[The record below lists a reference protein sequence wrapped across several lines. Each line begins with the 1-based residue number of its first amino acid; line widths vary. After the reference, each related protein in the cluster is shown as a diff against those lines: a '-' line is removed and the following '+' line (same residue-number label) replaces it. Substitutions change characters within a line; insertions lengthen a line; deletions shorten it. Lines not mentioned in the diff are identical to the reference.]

1 MKLTRTTALAALLFV
16 ALAAPA
22 AAFAL
27 ADDDSGEAH
36 HAKHDKSGHEKAD
49 KGDKSSKPEHATG
62 EDRADEASAP
72 GRAHA
77 EAMKAW
83 AQCVGEAASG
93 QKTEEQSSPPKDAC
107 GDKPVSPGRAK
118 HEADRQTPPGL
129 SKDHPRGK
137 SQSHRSQ

>member
-1 MKLTRTTALAALLFV
+1 MKLTRTTALAALLLV

-22 AAFAL
+22 AAFAF
-27 ADDDSGEAH
+27 ADDNSGTTH
-36 HAKHDKSGHEKAD
+36 RVGHDGKHDKAKHDKAA
-49 KGDKSSKPEHATG
+49 KPEHATG
-62 EDRADEASAP
+62 EERADEASAP
-72 GRAHA
+72 GRDHA

-83 AQCVGEAASG
+83 ALCVVEAASG
-93 QKTEEQSSPPKDAC
+93 PKSEELSGPPKDAC
-107 GDKPVSPGRAK
+107 GDKPVGPGRAK

>member
-1 MKLTRTTALAALLFV
+1 MKLTRTTALAALLLV

-22 AAFAL
+22 AAFAF
-27 ADDDSGEAH
+27 AGDNSGTTHRVGHDD
-36 HAKHDKSGHEKAD
+36 AKHDKAKHDKAA
-49 KGDKSSKPEHATG
+49 KSEHATG
-62 EDRADEASAP
+62 EERADEASAP

-93 QKTEEQSSPPKDAC
+93 PKTEEQSGPPKDAC
-107 GDKPVSPGRAK
+107 GDKPVGPGRAK

>member
-27 ADDDSGEAH
+27 ADDDPGTAH
-36 HAKHDKSGHEKAD
+36 HAKHDKAERDKAA
-49 KGDKSSKPEHATG
+49 KGDKASKPDHATG
-62 EDRADEASAP
+62 EVRADEASAP

-83 AQCVGEAASG
+83 EPKPVDPLLRSAIARTAEGWGEA
-93 QKTEEQSSPPKDAC
+93 
-107 GDKPVSPGRAK
+107 GDKVYAWSPVPSIGWTYVVVAPGS
-118 HEADRQTPPGL
+118 L
-129 SKDHPRGK
+129 L
-137 SQSHRSQ
+137 